1 MLPEGSELQYNKA
14 MVEIRH
20 LQDMAE
26 IRLCED
32 IQKQAWGMDED
43 GVVPAPHFN
52 AVNYS
57 GGMLAGSFVD
67 GQMVGFIYG
76 FLARHEH
83 NSSEGTGLHS
93 HMMAVIPSF
102 QGKGLGRQLKWYQR
116 DWCLERDINW
126 VSWTYDPM
134 QAANARLNLEHFAAY
149 ANHYKVN
156 IYGHMDDALNRGMPT
171 DRFLAWWPLQ
181 DPEVLRLKELRTRA
195 PIENAATLAI
205 ALAKTESSFE
215 KNLTLKDDIVTVE
228 IPKSLLTLMQTNAP
242 KALEWRLQAREVFL
256 HYFEK
261 GYTAKRF
268 LEGKYLLF
276 KDG

>member
-1 MLPEGSELQYNKA
+1 
-14 MVEIRH
+14 MVEIR
-20 LQDMAE
+20 LLEDMTE
-26 IRLCED
+26 IRLCEN
-32 IQKQAWGMDED
+32 IQKFAWGMEDD
-43 GVVPAPHFN
+43 GVVPAPQMN

-57 GGMLAGSFVD
+57 GGLIAGAFFE
-67 GQMVGFIYG
+67 GQLVGFIYG
-76 FLARHEH
+76 FLAKH
-83 NSSEGTGLHS
+83 NHAADEGVGLHS

-102 QGKGLGRQLKWYQR
+102 QGKGLGRQLKWFQR

-181 DPEVLRLKELRTRA
+181 DQAVRKLKEAKSRMPVNHL
-195 PIENAATLAI
+195 ATLAA
-205 ALAKTESSFE
+205 ALKKTTKGFE
-215 KNLTLKDDIVTVE
+215 KNLNLKDSIISVE
-228 IPKSLLTLMQTNAP
+228 IPKSLLTLMQINTSE
-242 KALEWRLQAREVFL
+242 ALEWRLQAREVFL
-256 HYFEK
+256 HYFAK

-268 LEGKYLLF
+268 LDGKYLLF
-276 KDG
+276 KDE